1 MNTSNLWA
9 TTAIVLLTS
18 SCASLPVDDRELTSS
33 VNINNEFQAASEGQS
48 NAVERGW
55 LDELDMAA
63 LSSFVQEVMDNNPN
77 YNEVALR
84 MQAAG
89 YNADAAAGRLLPR
102 VGASASASRTGVET
116 PVANTSNS
124 FSLGLDAS
132 WEVDVWGRL
141 SANAAVARSNY
152 EVAAYDYYGARLS
165 LAAQVTQGWFDVIEA
180 KQQWDLASSTVL
192 NYERATNIIR
202 NRFERGLSSG
212 LDLRLSITSLE
223 AARASEA
230 QQAETYRNVVR
241 KLEILAGRY
250 PSAALTVS
258 GGIPDELTVV
268 PVGVPLDLLERRPD
282 LQSAKARLFAAGYRT
297 DAAKK
302 AMLPS
307 ISITARG
314 SNTSEEFGELL
325 KFDNVFWNLV
335 GGITQPIFQGG
346 QLRYAAKAEQLT
358 FEAQKQNYAQT
369 LLRAFKEVE
378 DALDRDRSL
387 AARVEHTELAAQNA
401 IAAEAVALEQY
412 SQGLIRISTLL
423 QSQRSALTQ
432 QSQLLSVKKQRINN
446 RISLYLSLGG
456 DFSLEPSQDILENAN
471 VSRNESQDGEQIPS
485 DNEEMRS

>member
-1 MNTSNLWA
+1 MNTSKFWI
-9 TTAIVLLTS
+9 TPAIMLFVS
-18 SCASLPVDDRELTSS
+18 SCSSLPISQNELTGSIE
-33 VNINNEFQAASEGQS
+33 INNEFAAADDGQS
-48 NAVERGW
+48 VSTENGW
-55 LDELDMAA
+55 LDELDLEA
-63 LSSFVQEVMDNNPN
+63 LSAFVLEVMDNNPN
-77 YNEVALR
+77 YQEVALR

-132 WEVDVWGRL
+132 WEADVWGRL
-141 SANAAVARSNY
+141 SANGASARSNY
-152 EVAAYDYYGARLS
+152 EVAVYDFYGARLS
-165 LAAQVTQGWFDVIEA
+165 LAAQVAQGWFDVIEA
-180 KQQWDLASSTVL
+180 KQQWDLASRTVL
-192 NYERATNIIR
+192 NYERATDIIR

-223 AARASEA
+223 AAKATEA
-230 QQAETYRNVVR
+230 QRQEAYNTSVR
-241 KLEILAGRY
+241 RLELFAGRY
-250 PSAALTVS
+250 PAAALEVS
-258 GGIPDELTVV
+258 GGIPDVLDSI
-268 PVGVPLDLLERRPD
+268 PAGVPLDLLERRPD
-282 LQSAKARLFAAGYRT
+282 LQSAKARLYAAGYRAQ
-297 DAAKK
+297 AAGK
-302 AMLPS
+302 ALLPS

-346 QLRYAAKAEQLT
+346 QLRYTAKAEQLN

-387 AARVEHTELAAQNA
+387 AASVEHTELAAQNA

-432 QSQLLSVKKQRINN
+432 QSQLLSIKKQRINN

-456 DFSLEPSQDILENAN
+456 DFSMENSQDTNSAQINN
-471 VSRNESQDGEQIPS
+471 NGNIEQSIS
-485 DNEEMRS
+485 EEQEITS

>member
-1 MNTSNLWA
+1 MNTSKLWA
-9 TTAIVLLTS
+9 TTALVLCVS
-18 SCASLPVDDRELTSS
+18 SCASLPVDDRELANS
-33 VNINNEFQAASEGQS
+33 VDINSEFQAASEQQS
-48 NAVERGW
+48 NVVERGW
-55 LDELDMAA
+55 LDQLDMAA
-63 LSSFVQEVMDNNPN
+63 LSAFVNEVMEKNPN

-84 MQAAG
+84 MQATG
-89 YNADAAAGRLLPR
+89 YNADATAGRLLPR
-102 VGASASASRTGVET
+102 LGASVNASRTGVDM

-132 WEVDVWGRL
+132 WEADVWGRL
-141 SANAAVARSNY
+141 SANAAAARSNY

-192 NYERATNIIR
+192 NYVRATEIIR

-223 AARASEA
+223 AARATEA
-230 QQAETYRNVVR
+230 QREEAYRTVVR
-241 KLEILAGRY
+241 RLEILAGRY
-250 PSAALTVS
+250 PAAALAVS
-258 GGIPDELTVV
+258 GGIPDDLAII
-268 PVGVPLDLLERRPD
+268 PAGVPLELLERRPD
-282 LQSAKARLFAAGYRT
+282 LQSAKARLFGAGYRAQ
-297 DAAKK
+297 AAQK

-307 ISITARG
+307 ISITSRG
-314 SNTSEEFGELL
+314 SNTSDEFGQLL

-335 GGITQPIFQGG
+335 GSITQPIFQGG
-346 QLRYAAKAEQLT
+346 QLRYTAKAEQLN
-358 FEAQKQNYAQT
+358 FEAQKHNYAQT

-378 DALDRDRSL
+378 DALDKDRSL

-456 DFSLEPSQDILENAN
+456 DFSLESSQDILENA
-471 VSRNESQDGEQIPS
+471 SMTDSEYEAGEQIPS
-485 DNEEMRS
+485 DNEETTS